1 MEILI
6 STLLRPYRSTYSSLD
21 LGKKRT
27 DTYTRH
33 DGSVYN
39 DRELLLQYSFYENL
53 KKSDVCLVYCHCNSG
68 SRI

>member
-1 MEILI
+1 MLI
-6 STLLRPYRSTYSSLD
+6 STLLRPYRSTYSNID

-27 DTYTRH
+27 ETYIRH

-39 DRELLLQYSFYENL
+39 ERELLLQYSFYENL